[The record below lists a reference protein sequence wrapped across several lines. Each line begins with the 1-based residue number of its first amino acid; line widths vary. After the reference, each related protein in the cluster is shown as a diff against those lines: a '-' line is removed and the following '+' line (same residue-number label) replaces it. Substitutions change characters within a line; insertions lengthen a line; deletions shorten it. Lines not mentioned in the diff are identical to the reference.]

1 MNSYTD
7 FAYIY
12 DQLMKKDVDYEK
24 WADYIENIFIRYDK
38 NPSLVC
44 DLACGTGNITVPL
57 ARRGYDMTGIDVS
70 EDMLNAARGKSKDN
84 DILFLNQNIVSL
96 DLYGTMDAFTCM
108 IDGVNYIISP
118 KALLDML
125 TKIKTCFIE
134 PDGLFIFDISTRHK
148 LQNVIGNNTFIHSDR
163 DVFYAWQNKYI
174 EKKNL
179 SDMLLT
185 FFVKSKN
192 GYYRRFE
199 ERHLQRAYT
208 EAEIR
213 AIAKRAGFK
222 HVDAYDELTFNPP
235 RSDSERIVFVCR

>member
-12 DQLMKKDVDYEK
+12 DRLMKNDVDYEK
-24 WADYIENIFIRYDK
+24 WADYIENIFARYDK

-70 EDMLNAARGKSKDN
+70 EDMLNIAREKAADC
-84 DILFLNQNIVSL
+84 DILFLNQNIASL

-125 TKIKTCFIE
+125 TKIKTCFLE
-134 PDGLFIFDISTRHK
+134 KDGLFIFDISTRHK
-148 LQNVIGNNTFIHSDR
+148 LKNVIGSNTFIHSDSN
-163 DVFYAWQNKYI
+163 VFYAWQNRYI

-179 SDMLLT
+179 SDMMLT
-185 FFVKSKN
+185 FFVKSGKD
-192 GYYRRFE
+192 YRRFE

-213 AIAKRAGFK
+213 KIAKRAGFEK
-222 HVDAYDELTFNPP
+222 VDAYDELTFDPP
-235 RSDSERIVFVCR
+235 KPDSERIVFVLR